1 MRTDK
6 IRAERL
12 NRFKLNNEGVALI
25 YALMAGTVAMVFCL
39 MLLMVSYSLYTQV
52 SGNNSSM
59 QLRYAAETFSEA
71 LRADL
76 EEADTAKRSS
86 MAKYISDELNRI
98 ITTGTDAEKK
108 NGIELVVYDQ
118 SMGNYCIYTLISYDT
133 ELTTVPSQID
143 LDVTVRSIKGV
154 PYTMNGDNYVMI
166 DEGSDSSEY
175 TLDNSASYTIKDTY
189 TMRL

>member
-1 MRTDK
+1 MRAK
-6 IRAERL
+6 RL

-39 MLLMVSYSLYTQV
+39 MLLMVSYSLYAQV
-52 SGNNSSM
+52 SGNNSNM
-59 QLRYAAETFSEA
+59 QLRYAAETFSQA

-76 EEADTAKRSS
+76 EEENTAKRSS
-86 MAKYISDELNRI
+86 MSKYISDEISRI
-98 ITTGTDAEKK
+98 ITSGTDAEKA
-108 NGIELVVYDQ
+108 NGIEMLVYDQ
-118 SMGNYCIYTLISYDT
+118 SMGNYCIYLSILYDT
-133 ELTTVPSQID
+133 EITTVPSKID

-154 PYTMNGDNYVMI
+154 PYYKEGSDYVMI
-166 DEGSDSSEY
+166 DAGSKSKDY